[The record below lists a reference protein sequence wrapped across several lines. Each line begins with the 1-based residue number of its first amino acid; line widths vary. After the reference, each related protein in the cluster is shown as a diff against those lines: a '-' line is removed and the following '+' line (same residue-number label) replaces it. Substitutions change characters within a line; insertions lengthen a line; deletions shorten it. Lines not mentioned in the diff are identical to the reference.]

1 MACPLLPCPLPLSF
15 WLSPLYQFQLACL
28 LPLLFHPLLP
38 CLFVP
43 GTSPLRF
50 GPSCPSAPVK
60 LPLRFDPACPSAP
73 DKLPLRFDPSCPSAP
88 DKLPL
93 RFGPSCP
100 HRLPLTFSWDS
111 LQRPS
116 HVES

>member
-15 WLSPLYQFQLACL
+15 WLSPLYRFQLACL

-50 GPSCPSAPVK
+50 GPSCPSAPDK
-60 LPLRFDPACPSAP
+60 LPLRFDPA
-73 DKLPLRFDPSCPSAP
+73 CPSAP

-100 HRLPLTFSWDS
+100 HRLPLTFCWDS

-116 HVES
+116 HVQS